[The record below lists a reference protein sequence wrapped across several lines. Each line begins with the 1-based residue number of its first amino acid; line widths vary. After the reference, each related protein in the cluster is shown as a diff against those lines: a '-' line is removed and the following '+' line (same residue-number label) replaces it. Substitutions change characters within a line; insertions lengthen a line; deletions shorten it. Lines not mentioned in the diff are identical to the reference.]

1 MGLGTAIFLVSLLW
15 LLMGSVIN
23 RLERFWMTEPM
34 LALLA
39 GVLSGPVLELII
51 IPDVHQSPILEWGAR
66 LTIAMALMV
75 AALRFRHRY
84 LVSHRQMLAV
94 ATGGGMLLMFLFSV
108 LMARYFLGWGWPAA
122 ILVGAIVTPTD
133 PVVSSSMISGI
144 YSHRLLNNN
153 IRSCLYFESG
163 INDGLAFPLVAIGW
177 MMASFGRVDWQQW
190 LLGVV
195 FYENLLAVV
204 LGALTGFGAGKMM
217 HYAHSRGLMTQKTLL
232 VFSIGLGMFVLTGL
246 ELLHMNGIIGVFLAG
261 LLFSRSIEKNED
273 LQEEQVQVAIERLFT
288 IPMFF
293 LIGLMVPWQQWLE
306 TGMPLLWFILGLL
319 FLRRLPAFILIGP
332 FLKQLSRWPRV
343 LLLGWFGPMGL
354 AAIFYAIL
362 SIKKTG
368 MQEVLPLTMA
378 VVAGSVLVHGLS
390 SMPLSLWYHLSDQ
403 DNVEGDSDQ
412 ENLEEPE

>member
-1 MGLGTAIFLVSLLW
+1 MALATAIFLVSLLW

-39 GVLSGPVLELII
+39 GVIFGPVLQLII
-51 IPDVHQSPILEWGAR
+51 IPDDHQSPILEWGAR

-108 LMARYFLGWGWPAA
+108 LMARYLLGWGWPAA
-122 ILVGAIVTPTD
+122 ILAGAIVTPTD
-133 PVVSSSMISGI
+133 PVVSSSMISGR
-144 YSHRLLNNN
+144 HAHKLLNNN
-153 IRSCLYFESG
+153 VRSCLYFESG

-177 MMASFGRVDWQQW
+177 MMVSFGRVDWQQW
-190 LLGVV
+190 LLRVV
-195 FYENLLAVV
+195 LYENLLAVG
-204 LGALTGFGAGKMM
+204 LGALAGYGAGKLM
-217 HYAHSRGLMTQKTLL
+217 HYAHSRGLMAQKTLL
-232 VFSIGLGMFVLTGL
+232 AFSIGLGMFVLTGL

-261 LLFSRSIEKNED
+261 LLFNRSIEKNED

-293 LIGLMVPWQQWLE
+293 LIGLVIPWQQWLQME
-306 TGMPLLWFILGLL
+306 MSLLGFILGLL

-354 AAIFYAIL
+354 AALFYALLTVKNTGHDEIL
-362 SIKKTG
+362 PVI
-368 MQEVLPLTMA
+368 LA
-378 VVAGSVLVHGLS
+378 VVTASVIIHGLT
-390 SMPLSLWYHLSDQ
+390 SMPLSRWYHHSDV

-412 ENLEEPE
+412 ESLEEPE